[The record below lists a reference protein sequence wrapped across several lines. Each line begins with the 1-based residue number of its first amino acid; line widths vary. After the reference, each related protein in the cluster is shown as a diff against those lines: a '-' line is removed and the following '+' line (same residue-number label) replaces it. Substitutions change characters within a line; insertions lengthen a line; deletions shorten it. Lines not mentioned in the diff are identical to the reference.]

1 MTATELIKKY
11 NITLSPNGDD
21 TVVIRNTALAK
32 ADNIIDDVIAN
43 KAEIIAI
50 LKAED
55 EAERNKIREELSKI
69 EAIEG
74 LSEIRDAIVEH
85 NRYWEK
91 FNYAV
96 EHGTGILP
104 APPKTDVNDMMT
116 KYPRAAAYLKANEY
130 AKAANDAKAIAGKK
144 ARERIINGENYDKV
158 IADMEDEWKSYC
170 NKNIWD

>member
-11 NITLSPNGDD
+11 NITLSPNSDD
-21 TVVIRNTALAK
+21 KVVIRNTELAK

-43 KAEIIAI
+43 KAEIISI

-55 EAERNKIREELSKI
+55 EAARNKIREELAKI
-69 EAIEG
+69 DAIEG
-74 LSEIRDAIVEH
+74 LAEIRDAIVEH

-96 EHGTGILP
+96 EHGTGKLP
-104 APPKTDVNDMMT
+104 AKPKTDADDLMK
-116 KYPRAAAYLKANEY
+116 KYPRAAAYLKAEGY
-130 AKAANDAKAIAGKK
+130 ANAANDAKAIAGKK
-144 ARERIINGENYDKV
+144 ARERIINGEDYDKV
-158 IADMEDEWKSYC
+158 IADMEGEWKSYC